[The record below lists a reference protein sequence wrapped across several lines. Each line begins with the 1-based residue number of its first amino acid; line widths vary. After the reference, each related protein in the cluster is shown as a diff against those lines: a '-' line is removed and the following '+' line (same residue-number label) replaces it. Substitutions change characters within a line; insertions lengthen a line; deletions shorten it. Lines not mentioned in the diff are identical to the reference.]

1 VSEFWEP
8 RAAGGRLTE
17 EQFFATF
24 DAIRRAPRREPVFVT
39 SRETISRGLDAADRL
54 EARAKVLFDEL
65 VATGWWRWRRR
76 RRLRRE
82 FAAAS
87 DTAGALRRTFGP
99 RR

>member
-54 EARAKVLFDEL
+54 EARAKVLFDE
-65 VATGWWRWRRR
+65 

-82 FAAAS
+82 FAAAA